1 MVGMSDRNQT
11 AKPMANVGGPVADP
25 QSAADLGFLG
35 ELGFGKAVAVSVV
48 LAGDKGSKGSQGAP
62 GAPGARMAPPATP
75 GVYVLWERSTGDLVY
90 AGLAGVRWSAGSAK
104 TSSTLARR
112 LGDHLAARRA
122 DVLTSY
128 LFERFVCRNFDPAWP
143 ALFVSGKLSIRDLVV
158 EFLERDVS
166 IAWVSTPDYA
176 TAKRVED
183 LVRGGMLGITPV
195 VNPL

>member
-1 MVGMSDRNQT
+1 MGMSERDQ
-11 AKPMANVGGPVADP
+11 
-25 QSAADLGFLG
+25 AARSGDLGLLG
-35 ELGFGKAVAVSVV
+35 ELEFEKAVAVPTA
-48 LAGDKGSKGSQGAP
+48 LAGNKGSLGVP
-62 GAPGARMAPPATP
+62 GAPGSRVVPPATP

-90 AGLAGVRWSAGSAK
+90 AGLAGVRWTAGTVK

-166 IAWVSTPDYA
+166 IAWVSTPDYV

-183 LVRGGMLGITPV
+183 LVRGGALGVAPV